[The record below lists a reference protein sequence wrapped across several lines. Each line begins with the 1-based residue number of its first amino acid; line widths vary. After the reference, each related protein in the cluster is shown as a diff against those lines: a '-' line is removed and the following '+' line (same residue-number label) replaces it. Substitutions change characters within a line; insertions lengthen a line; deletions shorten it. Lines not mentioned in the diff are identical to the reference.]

1 MSEKIFDIYVRYSVK
16 AENEDAA
23 LDKWD
28 EGKAVFQEFE
38 QIVEVL

>member
-1 MSEKIFDIYVRYSVK
+1 MPLFDIYAKFTVD
-16 AENEDAA
+16 ADNEDDA

-38 QIVEVL
+38 QIVEVF